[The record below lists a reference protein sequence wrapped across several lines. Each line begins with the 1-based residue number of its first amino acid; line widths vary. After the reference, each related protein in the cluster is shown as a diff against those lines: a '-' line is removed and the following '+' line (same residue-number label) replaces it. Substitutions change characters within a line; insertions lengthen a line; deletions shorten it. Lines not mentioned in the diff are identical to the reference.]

1 MGYGLG
7 KDDNKTICTCSVQ
20 MQYFNMFSILISGRG
35 IYTYKGLIANNTRD
49 EFSLIILGSM
59 TGTATFASFSLD
71 LLAEA

>member
-1 MGYGLG
+1 
-7 KDDNKTICTCSVQ
+7 

-35 IYTYKGLIANNTRD
+35 IYVYKELIANNTRD

-71 LLAEA
+71 LLAQA